1 MKTQAY
7 AGSQYAQRDTA
18 LPTLSGTA
26 PGEIGKA
33 DSIAQI
39 SVAGEYYEVPVDPLT
54 GKYSWTATVPFND
67 GDYSVSVTIKDR
79 AGNVGKPTLYTLRV
93 DTTPP
98 EAPFLLNLYDDQG
111 AKTGSFDEGKTTDDK
126 RPKLTGVAQKG
137 ATVYLR
143 DEEGNTLGSAVAD
156 KVTGKWVM
164 EPSADLKDG
173 ANTLTLVAEETF
185 ATSKREGTSSAPFTL
200 ITGADGIV
208 LQHSVTATVN
218 ESASSDRDLGTQ
230 AYSGVVYVQRDT
242 PLPTLSGG
250 APGERGKQG
259 SIAQI
264 IVGGEYYEVPIDPL
278 TGRYSW
284 NATVPFSDGDYSVS
298 VTVKDRAGNVGKPTL
313 YTLRVDTTPPEAP
326 ELINLYDDQGAN
338 QSSFDP
344 GETTDDKR
352 PQLTGLA
359 QAGTTVYLK
368 DASGKT
374 IGSALA
380 DKVTGVWK
388 MEPNEDLKDGANN
401 LTLVAE
407 ETFAGKTRTGTPSA
421 SFTIVIGADTP
432 VLPPNTIT
440 IKEAIDDVGTYMG
453 KLSSGALT
461 DDTTPTLRGDVSAGN
476 TVTVYYRLA
485 GSNTWTG
492 SATATVSGTE
502 WSWTPGSALP
512 YGAYEFQ
519 ASIGSF
525 SSSLFT
531 LDIATVADIINK
543 TRIENVKDDFGAWQ
557 GELSSGAI
565 TDDAT
570 PSFSGRGEANGKV
583 VLRYTQAG
591 QLANTVVVDVDSSGR
606 WTWTP
611 ASNLPAGNWSFEVQP
626 QGQTN
631 WSDSFSLSIT
641 GNGGFNPVITDGY
654 DDMGT
659 SKVLANGDT
668 TDDTTPTLN
677 GQAEA
682 NSIVYLR
689 ATSGATNTI
698 YSTKADSKGDWTLT
712 PSPAL
717 PYGNWDFQASNTS
730 TGGWSNAFKLNI
742 AAEVVGVSGYED
754 FAWIVGQVPLHSVTS
769 LKGPFTTPNGMK
781 IYNEIYF
788 WNHGNPSYGT
798 EQDMFLTNNTNSQVL
813 FGWEKGVTDFNAILN
828 SAVWM
833 NSITKDFQTTFNIYD
848 INGALIERVIVDMVE
863 GREKYFTYTAPEGR
877 LIGKIG
883 TTTSKQLFKDGKT
896 LNAQAFIDDIYFGTK
911 SGITGLNSLE
921 SADDDAT
928 TIAAV
933 SDSAVNNT
941 YHLYDIKALAHQPI
955 IGLKEIT
962 DTLQITG
969 TNQVLDL
976 TLQDKQ
982 IESIEI
988 IDITGSGDN
997 ILKLDLNALL
1007 QHGEKDL
1014 FIEDGKT
1021 QLLVKGND
1029 GDVVQLKDIL
1039 PEGSD
1044 ISEWQHQDGTIT
1056 IAGVEY
1062 NVYSHGDEAELLV
1075 QQGVKTELI

>member
-1 MKTQAY
+1 
-7 AGSQYAQRDTA
+7 
-18 LPTLSGTA
+18 
-26 PGEIGKA
+26 
-33 DSIAQI
+33 
-39 SVAGEYYEVPVDPLT
+39 
-54 GKYSWTATVPFND
+54 
-67 GDYSVSVTIKDR
+67 
-79 AGNVGKPTLYTLRV
+79 
-93 DTTPP
+93 
-98 EAPFLLNLYDDQG
+98 
-111 AKTGSFDEGKTTDDK
+111 
-126 RPKLTGVAQKG
+126 
-137 ATVYLR
+137 
-143 DEEGNTLGSAVAD
+143 
-156 KVTGKWVM
+156 

-185 ATSKREGTSSAPFTL
+185 ATNKREGTPSGPFTL
-200 ITGADGIV
+200 ITGEDGIV

-230 AYSGVVYVQRDT
+230 AYSGVIYAERDT
-242 PLPTLSGG
+242 SLPTLSGG
-250 APGERGKQG
+250 APGEIGKQG

-264 IVGGEYYEVPIDPL
+264 VVGGEYYEVDIDPA

-284 NATVPFSDGDYSVS
+284 TATVPFSDGDYSVS
-298 VTVKDRAGNVGKPTL
+298 VTVKDRAGNIGKPTL

-380 DKVTGVWK
+380 DKVTGIWK

-407 ETFAGKTRTGTPSA
+407 ETFAGKTRTGTSSA
-421 SFTIVIGADTP
+421 AFTIVIGADTP

-440 IKEAIDDVGTYMG
+440 IKEAIDDVGAYTG
-453 KLSSGALT
+453 KLASGALT

-476 TVTVYYRLA
+476 SVTIYYRLA
-485 GSNTWTG
+485 GSSTWAG
-492 SATATVSGTE
+492 SATAAVSGTE

-531 LDIATVADIINK
+531 LDIATAADIINK
-543 TRIENVKDDFGAWQ
+543 TRIETVKDDFGAWQ

-611 ASNLPAGNWSFEVQP
+611 ASGLPAGNWSFEVQP
-626 QGQTN
+626 QGHN
-631 WSDSFSLSIT
+631 AWSDSFSLSIT
-641 GNGGFNPVITDGY
+641 GSDGFNPVITDGY

-659 SKVLANGDT
+659 SMVLANGDT

-677 GQAEA
+677 GRAEA

-689 ATSGATNTI
+689 AASGTNDNI
-698 YSTKADSKGDWTLT
+698 YSLT
-712 PSPAL
+712 TNPD
-717 PYGNWDFQASNTS
+717 GNWSWTPQSALALGNWEFQVSKSAAS
-730 TGGWSNAFKLNI
+730 GWSDTFKLNLEVLPQGSSGEERFDWI
-742 AAEVVGVSGYED
+742 LEYLRPNGGGPDRGLVPANTIMNDGLRLLKAAEVQLISGVHFIHINPSSIYPGSPTGLSLGWD
-754 FAWIVGQVPLHSVTS
+754 NGTTDVTFDIVSSPSRIYIARI
-769 LKGPFTTPNGMK
+769 K
-781 IYNEIYF
+781 IYDTKGLLLSDQNEGIDVGPHTLNKYRYF
-788 WNHGNPSYGT
+788 
-798 EQDMFLTNNTNSQVL
+798 
-813 FGWEKGVTDFNAILN
+813 
-828 SAVWM
+828 
-833 NSITKDFQTTFNIYD
+833 
-848 INGALIERVIVDMVE
+848 
-863 GREKYFTYTAPEGR
+863 APEGR
-877 LIGKIG
+877 LIGKVDIS
-883 TTTSKQLFKDGKT
+883 TTKPDATGG
-896 LNAQAFIDDIYFGTK
+896 IDNILWGTK
-911 SGITGLNSLE
+911 LPRALGINEEQKSENLINSDDNAHKLHETG
-921 SADDDAT
+921 D
-928 TIAAV
+928 
-933 SDSAVNNT
+933 
-941 YHLYDIKALAHQPI
+941 LAHKYI
-955 IGLKEIT
+955 IGSESKT
-962 DTLQITG
+962 DTLQLTH
-969 TNQVLDL
+969 NDQLLDL
-976 TLQDKQ
+976 TADIKQ

-1021 QLLVKGND
+1021 QLLVKGNE